1 MSVSVMLKDAK
12 VDTMGV
18 ETALRVVGTRE
29 PLPKMLIQIEVK
41 GTATVQIQGRVARD
55 APWVNIGTSHT
66 ASGLMHF
73 DPVQFLRA
81 VTTGTGESA
90 SVSAWAV
97 WGW

>member
-12 VDTMGV
+12 ADTMGV
-18 ETALRVVGTRE
+18 EIALRVVGTRE
-29 PLPKMLIQIEVK
+29 PLPKMLVQIEVK

-55 APWVNIGTSHT
+55 APWVNIGASH
-66 ASGLMHF
+66 AMSGLMHF

-81 VTTGTGESA
+81 VTSGMTGTS